1 MVIVDEFHHAEAA
14 TYRAVL
20 DHLEPHVLLA
30 LTATPERADGLDI
43 RKWTD
48 GRTAFDMRL
57 WHALDRQLLAPFQYF
72 GVADETAAI
81 DEAWDGGRRSE
92 EPTSEIQ
99 SL

>member
-1 MVIVDEFHHAEAA
+1 M
-14 TYRAVL
+14 
-20 DHLEPHVLLA
+20 LLA

-72 GVADETAAI
+72 GVADETAASI
-81 DEAWDGGRRSE
+81 RPGPAGRYQDRKLGELYTGNDARAALILKNVEAHRR
-92 EPTSEIQ
+92 
-99 SL
+99 